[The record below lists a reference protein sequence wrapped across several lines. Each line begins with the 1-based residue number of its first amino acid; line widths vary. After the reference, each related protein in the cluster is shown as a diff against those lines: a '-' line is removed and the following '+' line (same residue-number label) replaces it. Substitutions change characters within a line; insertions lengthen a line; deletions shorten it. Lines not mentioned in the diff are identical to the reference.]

1 MVQRADINSVLSDIR
16 SLRSQMMQNQQSQQI
31 EQPQSV
37 RGRMDGPAEVQKT
50 QETSSFGDMLGDAV
64 NNVNN
69 QQQEASQLRTAYDM
83 GDPNVDITRVMVAAE
98 KSSVSFEA
106 LTQVRNRV
114 VRAYE
119 DIMNMP
125 I

>member
-31 EQPQSV
+31 EQNQPV
-37 RGRMDGPAEVQKT
+37 RGRVDGPREVQ
-50 QETSSFGDMLGDAV
+50 QSGETTSFGDMLGDAV

-69 QQQEASQLRTAYDM
+69 LQQQTSELRTAYDM
-83 GDPNVDITRVMVAAE
+83 GDPNVDITRVMIAAE

>member
-31 EQPQSV
+31 EQNQPV
-37 RGRMDGPAEVQKT
+37 RGRVDGPREVQ
-50 QETSSFGDMLGDAV
+50 QSGETTSFGDMLGDAV

-69 QQQEASQLRTAYDM
+69 LQQQTSELRTAYDM
-83 GDPNVDITRVMVAAE
+83 GDPNVDITRVMIAAE

-114 VRAYE
+114 VRA
-119 DIMNMP
+119 
-125 I
+125 